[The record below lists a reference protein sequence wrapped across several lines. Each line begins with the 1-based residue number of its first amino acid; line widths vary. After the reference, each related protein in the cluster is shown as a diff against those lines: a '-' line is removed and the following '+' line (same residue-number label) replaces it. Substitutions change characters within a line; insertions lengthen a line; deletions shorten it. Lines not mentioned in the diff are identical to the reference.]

1 MARKARKGCT
11 RVRKTIRTKSG
22 TKTFMARPGGSK
34 ECGKLP
40 KRKPTAEQKAVRNA
54 FKHAAGACGQKKR
67 SERNRCVKS
76 GMRTI
81 LG

>member
-1 MARKARKGCT
+1 MARKTKDCKP
-11 RVRKTIRTKSG
+11 VRKTIKTRSG

-34 ECGKLP
+34 KCGKLP

-54 FKHAAGACGQKKR
+54 FKHAASACGQRKR
-67 SERNRCVKS
+67 SDRNRCVKS